1 MKYALF
7 LVLYNLFYP
16 IFLLVSLPGFFIK
29 MRRRGGSVSDIW
41 ERLGIFPHGNVHEP
55 SDGIYVHAVSVG
67 EVLIA
72 LKWIRTLRKTHS
84 EPVVLATST
93 ATGLQIARSAQ
104 SDVQDLRVLYSPV
117 DLPWVVRR
125 CMKRFSPRVVVLIE
139 AELWP
144 NHARICRNMG
154 IPMVIQ

>member
-7 LVLYNLFYP
+7 LILYNLFYP

-72 LKWIRTLRKTHS
+72 LKWIRTLRKAHS

-93 ATGLQIARSAQ
+93 ATGLQQ
-104 SDVQDLRVLYSPV
+104 TLDQL
-117 DLPWVVRR
+117 
-125 CMKRFSPRVVVLIE
+125 
-139 AELWP
+139 
-144 NHARICRNMG
+144 
-154 IPMVIQ
+154 